1 MIVYNLRPILFL
13 YSKEDVERCK
23 QKDLLAEILAE
34 MTGDFPEIYEIIVK
48 ERDAYL
54 ARSLRLA
61 AIPREV
67 TEPDGGTN
75 IQCPITLYKHPRT
88 GSVIESPGLA
98 QDNGRIVLSTRWR
111 AQPFK
116 FEAFPWR
123 YIMRNF
129 YMFLLQL

>member
-1 MIVYNLRPILFL
+1 MLF

-67 TEPDGGTN
+67 TEPDGGTTTH
-75 IQCPITLYKHPRT
+75 CPITLYKRPGT
-88 GSVIESPGLA
+88 GMMDSTIHRVQSTTRLLLRDNEASFILTFKVSCYFKLSLQTESI
-98 QDNGRIVLSTRWR
+98 DVFCS
-111 AQPFK
+111 
-116 FEAFPWR
+116 
-123 YIMRNF
+123 
-129 YMFLLQL
+129 QLGDD

>member
-1 MIVYNLRPILFL
+1 MTVILFS

-67 TEPDGGTN
+67 TEPDGGMTIKCPRSLFKPGFHLVVTVVN
-75 IQCPITLYKHPRT
+75 IMKVT
-88 GSVIESPGLA
+88 GVIEHV
-98 QDNGRIVLSTRWR
+98 QRST
-111 AQPFK
+111 P
-116 FEAFPWR
+116 
-123 YIMRNF
+123 NF
-129 YMFLLQL
+129 ADLNSVHKRKDRSRPISHRQR

>member
-1 MIVYNLRPILFL
+1 MRPILFL

-75 IQCPITLYKHPRT
+75 MSNHSLQTPRKRFCHRKPR
-88 GSVIESPGLA
+88 ISPG
-98 QDNGRIVLSTRWR
+98 
-111 AQPFK
+111 
-116 FEAFPWR
+116 
-123 YIMRNF
+123 
-129 YMFLLQL
+129 

>member
-1 MIVYNLRPILFL
+1 
-13 YSKEDVERCK
+13 
-23 QKDLLAEILAE
+23 

-88 GSVIESPGLA
+88 GSVIESLGLA
-98 QDNGRIVLSTRWR
+98 PDNGDSTIH
-111 AQPFK
+111 K
-116 FEAFPWR
+116 MESTSFEK
-123 YIMRNF
+123 
-129 YMFLLQL
+129 QKKS